1 MLKKPLTA
9 ALSAAMLI
17 GLNTKTILAES
28 DIDLIREEINQLKQS
43 YESRISDLE
52 SKLESA
58 IQALDSKSQTVNQS
72 TPTSGGRVIRDNA
85 FNPSVGVILSGTYR
99 DHSTT
104 ESEIAGFQ
112 LGHEGERPDSG
123 FGLNHSEFNF
133 SANVDDKFTGSS
145 TFAIAEH
152 EGETEVELEEAYL
165 MTLPGAGTPGDITF
179 KFGRAFWT
187 LGYLN
192 EQHAHTDDFV
202 DRPLPYR
209 AFLNHS
215 YNDDGIEIT
224 KLLPTDIYSEVGI
237 GLFRGNDFPFGGP
250 DGDGAGAMSAFYR
263 IGGDLGTNKTWRLGM
278 YQLNGEAPGG
288 RTIEEDGNSVTF
300 TGDVDMTVFD
310 LRYTYAPNGNP
321 RDKEITFTAEH
332 FSRDED
338 GTYEDTEAAT
348 GAVDFIGEQ
357 KGWYAAGVY
366 KFSPKGRIGIRYS
379 KLASNPVPAGLA
391 GSALDSAGH
400 NPTAMSVMTD
410 WTNSEFS
417 RIRLQFS
424 REDLTNNQSDD
435 QVLLQYIM
443 SFGAHAAH
451 KY

>member
-17 GLNTKTILAES
+17 SLNTKTILAES

-58 IQALDSKSQTVNQS
+58 IQALDSKVQTVDQS
-72 TPTSGGRVIRDNA
+72 ASASGGRVIRDNA

-99 DHSTT
+99 EHATT
-104 ESEIAGFQ
+104 ESEIAGFAI
-112 LGHEGERPDSG
+112 GEEGERPDGG

-133 SANVDDKFTGSS
+133 SANVDDKFTGST

-152 EGETEVELEEAYL
+152 EGATEVELEEAYI
-165 MTLPGAGTPGDITF
+165 MTLPGAGTPDGITF

-209 AFLNHS
+209 AFVNHS

-224 KLLPTDIYSEVGI
+224 KLLPTDIYSEVGV

-250 DGDGAGAMSAFYR
+250 DGEGSGAMSAFYR

-288 RTIEEDGNSVTF
+288 RTSNEDTVTF

-310 LRYTYAPNGNP
+310 LRYTYAPTGNP
-321 RDKEITFTAEH
+321 RDQEITFTAEH

-338 GTYEDTEAAT
+338 GTYEDTGAAT
-348 GAVDFIGEQ
+348 GTVNFTGEQ
-357 KGWYAAGVY
+357 TGWYAAGVY

-379 KLASNPVPAGLA
+379 ELKSNPVPVGLA
-391 GSALDSAGH
+391 GSAIDSGGF
-400 NPTAMSVMTD
+400 NPNAISVMAD

-417 RIRLQFS
+417 RIRFQVNK
-424 REDLTNNQSDD
+424 EDLAANQSDD

-443 SFGAHAAH
+443 SFGAHGAH